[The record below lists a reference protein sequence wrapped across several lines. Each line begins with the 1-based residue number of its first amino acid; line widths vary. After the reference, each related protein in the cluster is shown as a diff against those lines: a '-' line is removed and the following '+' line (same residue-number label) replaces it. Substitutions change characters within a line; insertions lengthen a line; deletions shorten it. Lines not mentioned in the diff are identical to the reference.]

1 MGLSREEE
9 EETEC
14 GAVCGRYQGFQ
25 NTAEEIITARDGA
38 ITFGVLA
45 ELLIDLYEFS
55 GTGINIRGQLT
66 SNAAPIRLVDILAA
80 LPRVSRHKHAKLK
93 AFR

>member
-1 MGLSREEE
+1 M
-9 EETEC
+9 
-14 GAVCGRYQGFQ
+14 CGRYQGFQ

-55 GTGINIRGQLT
+55 ELELT
-66 SNAAPIRLVDILAA
+66 LEAS
-80 LPRVSRHKHAKLK
+80 
-93 AFR
+93 